1 MSRKRVLIT
10 GATGFIGG
18 YLVDEA
24 IRCGYEVWAAVRKGS
39 NRSRLSDKGIHF
51 VELSYTDPTQITDLA
66 NSLAPEGEP
75 AWHLVIH
82 NAGVTKVKQ
91 TEEFYRINS
100 EQTALFVAQLRQA
113 KCPPERFLLMSS
125 MGSYGPPPNDTEP
138 LRSSDP
144 CHPGTEYGKS
154 KLLAEQYVQE
164 SGLPYTIIQPTGVYG
179 PYDQDYLMAI
189 KSVSKGIYV
198 RSGLALQHLTFIF
211 ASDLARATFIAAE
224 ASEAEGNKY
233 IVSDGRSYTDKEF
246 GRLIQKTLGKK
257 FVLKLALPLP
267 LVYIGCA
274 VGQLWGNLT
283 GSLTP
288 LNRDKYT
295 IFAQRN
301 WRCDASPIFRLGF
314 TPEYDLEKGL
324 AATVSWARD
333 NNLLEPS
340 SK

>member
-1 MSRKRVLIT
+1 MNGKRVLIT

-18 YLVDEA
+18 YLVEEA
-24 IRCGYEVWAAVRKGS
+24 LRLGYEVWAAVRKSS
-39 NRSRLSDKGIHF
+39 NRSRLNSPKIHF
-51 VELSYTDPTQITDLA
+51 VELDYASPTQIAHLA
-66 NSLAPEGEP
+66 DSLAPQGEP

-100 EQTALFVAQLRQA
+100 EQTALFLAQLKRA
-113 KCPPERFLLMSS
+113 NCPPHRFVLMSS

-198 RSGLALQHLTFIF
+198 RSGISSQTLTFVF

-224 ASEAEGNKY
+224 APEAEGEKY

-246 GRLIQKTLGKK
+246 GRLIQKTLGKR

-324 AATVSWARD
+324 AETVSWARD
-333 NNLLEPS
+333 NNLLSPS

>member
-1 MSRKRVLIT
+1 MNGKRVLIT

-18 YLVDEA
+18 YLVEEA
-24 IRCGYEVWAAVRKGS
+24 LRLGYEVWAAVRKSS
-39 NRSRLSDKGIHF
+39 NRSRLNSRKIHF
-51 VELSYTDPTQITDLA
+51 VELDYASPTQIAHLA
-66 NSLAPEGEP
+66 DSLAPQGEP

-100 EQTALFVAQLRQA
+100 EQTALFADQLRQA
-113 KCPPERFLLMSS
+113 KCPPERFVLMSS

-233 IVSDGRSYTDKEF
+233 IVSDGKSYTDKDF
-246 GRLIQKTLGKK
+246 GELLRKVLGKK
-257 FVLKLALPLP
+257 RLLKLALPLP
-267 LVYIGCA
+267 LVYVGC
-274 VGQLWGNLT
+274 VIGQLWGGLT

-314 TPEYDLEKGL
+314 SPEYDLEEGL
-324 AATVSWARD
+324 TATVAWARE
-333 NNLLEPS
+333 NGLLN
-340 SK
+340 

>member
-1 MSRKRVLIT
+1 
-10 GATGFIGG
+10 
-18 YLVDEA
+18 
-24 IRCGYEVWAAVRKGS
+24 
-39 NRSRLSDKGIHF
+39 
-51 VELSYTDPTQITDLA
+51 LSYTDPTQITDLA

-100 EQTALFVAQLRQA
+100 EQTALFLAQLKRA
-113 KCPPERFLLMSS
+113 TCPPHRFVLMSS
-125 MGSYGPPPNDTEP
+125 MGSYGPPPGDTAP

-144 CHPGTEYGKS
+144 CNPGTEYGKS
-154 KLLAEQYVQE
+154 KLLAEQYLH
-164 SGLPYTIIQPTGVYG
+164 SGGLPYTIIQPTGVYG

-189 KSVSKGIYV
+189 KSVSKGLYI
-198 RSGLALQHLTFIF
+198 RSGISSQTLTFVF

-224 ASEAEGNKY
+224 APEAEGEKY

-246 GRLIQKTLGKK
+246 GRLIQKTLGKR

-274 VGQLWGNLT
+274 MGQLWGNLT

-333 NNLLEPS
+333 NNLLSPS